1 MIRNATLFIVILI
14 FTQCATQK
22 PVTIVTDNFRSD
34 STAYYLYDSY
44 ETVDQMPELIG
55 GFATL
60 L

>member
-1 MIRNATLFIVILI
+1 MIRYAALFIVVLLL
-14 FTQCATQK
+14 TQCATQK
-22 PVTIVTDNFRSD
+22 PITTVTDNFRSD